1 MFQYYLLGLYVPFPT
16 AIGRASTLITMI
28 SESTIQA
35 IQDFN
40 RERDWDQYHS
50 PESLAKSISIEA
62 GELLECFQWSPDVA
76 NPDIDHVKEEL
87 ADVLTYCI
95 DLSEKLGC
103 DMDEIIMDKLA
114 KTKAKYPSRVVKSN
128 FQEYRDIHSKK

>member
-1 MFQYYLLGLYVPFPT
+1 
-16 AIGRASTLITMI
+16 MI
-28 SESTIQA
+28 SEFTIQA
-35 IQDFN
+35 IRDFN
-40 RERDWDQYHS
+40 RKRDWDQYHS

-95 DLSEKLGC
+95 DLSEKLDC
-103 DMDEIIMDKLA
+103 DMDEIIIDKLE
-114 KTKAKYPSRVVKSN
+114 KTKAKYPVKKVKNN
-128 FQEYRDIHSKK
+128 FKRYRQLHQ

>member
-1 MFQYYLLGLYVPFPT
+1 
-16 AIGRASTLITMI
+16 MI

-35 IQDFN
+35 IRDFN
-40 RERDWDQYHS
+40 HERDWEQYHS

-76 NPDIDHVKEEL
+76 DPDIKHVKEEL

-95 DLSEKLGC
+95 DLAEKLNC
-103 DMDEIIMDKLA
+103 DMDEIIMDKLT
-114 KTKAKYPSRVVKSN
+114 KTKAKYPVKKVRAN
-128 FQEYRDIHSKK
+128 FKTYRNIHKIKHRCNQLKNRNKNEND

>member
-1 MFQYYLLGLYVPFPT
+1 
-16 AIGRASTLITMI
+16 MI

-35 IQDFN
+35 IRDFN
-40 RERDWDQYHS
+40 RERNWEQYHT
-50 PESLAKSISIEA
+50 PEDLTKSICIEA

-76 NPDIDHVKEEL
+76 DPDIDHVKEEL

-114 KTKAKYPSRVVKSN
+114 KTKAKYPVEKIKDN
-128 FQEYRDIHSKK
+128 FTEYRELHH